1 MEGTFAEPS
10 PEGESGMSVLN
21 PLEQLAMEYA
31 GKWKFIMSAEPITRT
46 QSTAL
51 LETNGQEERLRI
63 NYTIR
68 TPEPI
73 RKDILIR
80 RVLSLIAAEEN
91 RLYGLSDGEAIKE
104 HDELKARQNSQFVT
118 VATLD

>member
-1 MEGTFAEPS
+1 MSEPTT
-10 PEGESGMSVLN
+10 VLN
-21 PLEQLAMEYA
+21 PLEQLAVHYA
-31 GKWKFIMSAEPITRT
+31 GKWKFIMSAEPITMT
-46 QSTAL
+46 QSTAM
-51 LETNGQEERLRI
+51 LETNGSEERLRI

-68 TPEPI
+68 TREPI

-104 HDELKARQNSQFVT
+104 HDELKVKQTSQFIT

>member
-1 MEGTFAEPS
+1 MAVTLSELLLGL
-10 PEGESGMSVLN
+10 GEERTTM
-21 PLEQLAMEYA
+21 
-31 GKWKFIMSAEPITRT
+31 T
-46 QSTAL
+46 QSTAM
-51 LETNGQEERLRI
+51 LETNGSEERLRI

-91 RLYGLSDGEAIKE
+91 RLYGLTDGEAIKE
-104 HDELKARQNSQFVT
+104 HDELKAKQTSQFVT